1 MLHEGTY
8 PYYKGGVSTWTQ
20 NLIKSLKEFDFIVI
34 SVTTKPLK
42 RIVYEKPSNVKHLLQ
57 IPLWGTEIV
66 GEHLK
71 GFSVK
76 DLIRLNAKTR
86 DKEVKEKFIP
96 NLRTF
101 LKEIKVGGKDPEAL
115 GEALSEIHKFLSTHS
130 HTKVFKNIDVWNTFY
145 EEFIEDELYATMR
158 VSFAISLASIIQH
171 IMRIFSYSYPDADIY
186 HSSAAA
192 LCGLIGV
199 VKKIRDGTPYLVTEH
214 GVYFRERMLDVYA
227 EMTLPEKIL
236 WMNMFKTITL
246 INYHYADKIIPV
258 CEFNV
263 EWEHEFGVPSKK
275 IEMIYNGVDVN
286 RFKPMKV
293 ELEEDIRPIVA
304 MTRIEKLKDVLN
316 IIEAMHYIDRKIP
329 KARLEIYG
337 PVSDEKYY
345 ELCLNKVD
353 ELELQG
359 KVKFMGPTD
368 TPEIAYNRAEVFVQ
382 PSLSEGFP
390 FTVIEAMA
398 CGRPVVATDVGGV
411 REAVGDA
418 GIIVP
423 PRAPKELAEAV
434 TKLMEDRELR
444 EELGKRARERVLK
457 LFTYRRFIEDYR
469 RLYLE
474 TVTEAR
480 ARGLM

>member
-20 NLIKSLKEFDFIVI
+20 NLIKSLNEFEFLII
-34 SVTTKPLK
+34 SITTKPLRK
-42 RIVYEKPSNVKHLLQ
+42 IVYEKPANVKHLIQ

-71 GFSVK
+71 EFSLRK
-76 DLIRLNAKTR
+76 LMELNAKTR
-86 DKEVKEKFIP
+86 DEEVKEKFVP
-96 NLRTF
+96 NFRTF
-101 LKEIKVGGKDPEAL
+101 LEEIKVGGKNPEEL

-130 HTKVFKNIDVWNTFY
+130 HTKVFKNVDVWNTFY
-145 EEFIEDELYATMR
+145 EEIVQDELYSTMR
-158 VSFAISLASIIQH
+158 ASFAISLASIIQH
-171 IMRIFSYSYPDADIY
+171 IMRIFSYNYPDVDIY

-199 VKKIRDGTPYLVTEH
+199 VKKIKDGTPYLVTEH

-236 WMNMFKTITL
+236 WMNMFKAITSV
-246 INYHYADKIIPV
+246 NYHYADKIMPV

-263 EWEHEFGVPSKK
+263 EWEEEFGVSPRK

-286 RFKPMKV
+286 RFKPMAVDV
-293 ELEEDIRPIVA
+293 EEGVRPVVA

-316 IIEAMHYIDRKIP
+316 IIEAMQYIGGKIP
-329 KARLEIYG
+329 QARLEIYG
-337 PVSDEKYY
+337 PISDERYY
-345 ELCLNKVD
+345 ELCLRKVD
-353 ELELQG
+353 ELELQE
-359 KVKFMGPTD
+359 KVRFMGPTD
-368 TPEIAYNRAEVFVQ
+368 TPEAAYNRAEVFVQ

-398 CGRPVVATDVGGV
+398 CGKPIVATDVGGV

-418 GIIVP
+418 GIVVP

-434 TKLMEDRELR
+434 VKLMDDRELR
-444 EELGKRARERVLK
+444 EELGKRGRERVLR
-457 LFTYRRFIEDYR
+457 LFTYRKFVEEYR
-469 RLYLE
+469 RADLE

-480 ARGLM
+480 ASGVM